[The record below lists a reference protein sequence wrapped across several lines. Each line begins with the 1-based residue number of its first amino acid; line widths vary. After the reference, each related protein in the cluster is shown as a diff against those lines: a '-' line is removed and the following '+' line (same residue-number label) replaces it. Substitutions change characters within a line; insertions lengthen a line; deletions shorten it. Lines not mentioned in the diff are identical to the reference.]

1 MRANLQN
8 LTQKRRAVIAL
19 QLGVLLFILA
29 GLFGST
35 LITPSNA
42 KDRTVELENVAVTK
56 QATDSWEHLIKTEVR
71 AKAAYV
77 FDVQNG
83 TALYQKE
90 AQRPLP
96 IASITKL
103 MTSML
108 AFELLEDTQT
118 SSIDGS
124 ALRQSGST
132 GLNEGEVLTLKN
144 LRSLSL
150 ISSSNDA
157 AYALAASVGS
167 RLGDKDPTAQFVA
180 GMNIRAEE
188 IGLPS
193 FEFKNPTGL
202 DISDTEAGAIGSAED
217 VSRLLAY
224 ILQNYP
230 EVLEPTKLGAARIYS
245 TAGTYHDIE
254 NTNEI
259 LYLIPNLLGSKTGYT
274 DLAGGNLTVAFDAGF
289 NRPIVVTVLGSTQQE
304 RFTDVLK
311 LVKAVHDDLEAQS

>member
-1 MRANLQN
+1 MISNLNN
-8 LTQKRRAVIAL
+8 LIRKRRAVIAL

-29 GLFGST
+29 GLFGSM
-35 LITPSNA
+35 LLTPNSALN
-42 KDRTVELENVAVTK
+42 LENVAVTK
-56 QATDSWEHLIKTEVR
+56 QATDRWEHLTKTEVR
-71 AKAAYV
+71 ARAAYV
-77 FDVQNG
+77 FDVKNG

-90 AQRPLP
+90 AQNPLP

-108 AFELLEDTQT
+108 AFELLEDTET
-118 SSIDGS
+118 GS
-124 ALRQSGST
+124 VSERALRQSGSD
-132 GLNEGEVLTLKN
+132 GLSEGEVLTLKN

-167 RLGDKDPTAQFVA
+167 RLGDRDPTAQFVA

-188 IGLPS
+188 IGLNS
-193 FEFKNPTGL
+193 FKFKNPTGL
-202 DISDTEAGAIGSAED
+202 DISETEAGAIGSAED

-230 EVLEPTKLGAARIYS
+230 EVLEPTQLGVARIYGS
-245 TAGTYHDIE
+245 SGTYHDVE
-254 NTNEI
+254 NTNEV
-259 LYLIPNLLGSKTGYT
+259 LYLIPNLLASKTGYT

-289 NRPIVVTVLGSTQQE
+289 NRPIVVTVLGSSQEE

-311 LVKAVHDDLEAQS
+311 LVKAIHEDLESQS